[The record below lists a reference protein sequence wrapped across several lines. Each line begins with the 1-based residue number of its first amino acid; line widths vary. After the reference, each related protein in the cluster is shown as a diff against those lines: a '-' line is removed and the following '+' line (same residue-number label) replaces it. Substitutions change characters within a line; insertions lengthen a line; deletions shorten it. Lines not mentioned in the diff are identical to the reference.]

1 MVLSNIKMNLPQVYM
16 CSPSWTLLPPPS
28 PYHPSGSS
36 QCTSP
41 KHPVSCIEPGLRKA
55 FLSLLTILW
64 NSAFKWVYLSFS
76 PLPLASLCFSAICK
90 ASSENHYTF
99 LDFFFLGMIL
109 ITASYTMSWKKESE
123 VSQLC
128 PTLCHPFDCGLS
140 DFSVRGIFQVRVL
153 EWVAITFS
161 RGPSQ
166 SRDRTLLNCRQML
179 FPCEPSGKSWISAHS
194 STGTLSD
201 LIPWIYLSFPLH
213 NHKRF
218 GLGIPEWSS
227 GYSYFLQFKAEFCNK
242 EFMIGATVSSW
253 SCFCWLYRAS
263 PPLAAKNVINWFWY
277 WPSGDVHV

>member
-1 MVLSNIKMNLPQVYM
+1 MKERKWSLSVVSN
-16 CSPSWTLLPPPS
+16 SLPPLRLWPIRLLRTWDFPGKS
-28 PYHPSGSS
+28 TGVGCHHLLQGTFPIQGSN
-36 QCTSP
+36 
-41 KHPVSCIEPGLRKA
+41 PG
-55 FLSLLTILW
+55 
-64 NSAFKWVYLSFS
+64 
-76 PLPLASLCFSAICK
+76 
-90 ASSENHYTF
+90 
-99 LDFFFLGMIL
+99 
-109 ITASYTMSWKKESE
+109 
-123 VSQLC
+123 
-128 PTLCHPFDCGLS
+128 
-140 DFSVRGIFQVRVL
+140 
-153 EWVAITFS
+153 
-161 RGPSQ
+161 
-166 SRDRTLLNCRQML
+166 LLNCRQML

-263 PPLAAKNVINWFWY
+263 PPLAAKNIINWFWY